1 MYLQVYTSTVYFCQ
15 NFKLTQENQL
25 NILEIRKRLL
35 WWEPQK
41 VYIMARKISKKKKRM
56 AEEMKILTKILIRF

>member
-41 VYIMARKISKKKKRM
+41 SVYNGTKNFKKKRM
-56 AEEMKILTKILIRF
+56 AEEMKILTKIHIRF

>member
-25 NILEIRKRLL
+25 NILEIRKRLF

-41 VYIMARKISKKKKRM
+41 KREWLKK
-56 AEEMKILTKILIRF
+56 